1 MQREHPF
8 FVNIIS
14 PVKSC
19 PLQLAGRQLYFYS
32 LREQYRIVSNRES
45 GRGRYDIAMYPL
57 SENMDG
63 FLMEFKVRNASKEKD
78 LEETARNALLQIEEK
93 RYDNDLLA
101 AGIPKDR
108 IYKLGIAFDE
118 KDVRIRTSL
127 YMQGYRT
134 KCIDENHYPLLR
146 FFPAPNATA
155 PLNAS
160 ITRYKVAGLSSPVF
174 GLDVFFFP
182 FCFSADAFSSCF

>member
-108 IYKLGIAFDE
+108 IYKLGIAFDG

-127 YMQGYRT
+127 
-134 KCIDENHYPLLR
+134 
-146 FFPAPNATA
+146 
-155 PLNAS
+155 
-160 ITRYKVAGLSSPVF
+160 
-174 GLDVFFFP
+174 
-182 FCFSADAFSSCF
+182 

>member
-32 LREQYRIVSNRES
+32 LRDQYRIVSNRES

-78 LEETARNALLQIEEK
+78 LIMT
-93 RYDNDLLA
+93 
-101 AGIPKDR
+101 
-108 IYKLGIAFDE
+108 
-118 KDVRIRTSL
+118 
-127 YMQGYRT
+127 
-134 KCIDENHYPLLR
+134 
-146 FFPAPNATA
+146 
-155 PLNAS
+155 
-160 ITRYKVAGLSSPVF
+160 
-174 GLDVFFFP
+174 
-182 FCFSADAFSSCF
+182 